1 MSLGRSW
8 LLFPTATLQA
18 RSAFFCTARSR
29 ISSPLSWHC
38 SGRPRRSHRRF
49 ESVPRR
55 CLWGGR
61 GSFSRPPPCRHAQR
75 SFARAK
81 GRIHIVGPHS
91 IRRVGSVLERARAS
105 SRTLPDPPL
114 CTRRRGDPAEGARRD
129 VHKRMGE
136 ATAVPQ
142 RVASFAV
149 GCARTLGPGRRAL
162 RSDLG

>member
-1 MSLGRSW
+1 MSLGRSRP
-8 LLFPTATLQA
+8 LFPTANPAGMLM
-18 RSAFFCTARSR
+18 
-29 ISSPLSWHC
+29 
-38 SGRPRRSHRRF
+38 
-49 ESVPRR
+49 
-55 CLWGGR
+55 
-61 GSFSRPPPCRHAQR
+61 R

-81 GRIHIVGPHS
+81 GRIHIVGPHI

-105 SRTLPDPPL
+105 SRTLLDPPL